1 MIDFIKEHWIQYL
14 VGVTVAAL
22 IGLGL
27 SFYLGEKW
35 STPESV
41 RAERA
46 AERQQQEEIDF
57 TGLQQQDGS
66 SESQSGDAEGGAT
79 SE

>member
-14 VGVTVAAL
+14 IGATVAVL
-22 IGLGL
+22 LGLGL

-35 STPESV
+35 STPDSV
-41 RAERA
+41 RAQRA
-46 AERQQQEEIDF
+46 ADEQAQEEGVED
-57 TGLQQQDGS
+57 LS
-66 SESQSGDAEGGAT
+66 SSGFDDAGDELA